1 MMRKSIASVLFIF
14 LTVTLCLGADFNG
27 RWEGTVKGPNGE
39 DIPLVFNFKAEGE
52 KLTGTIET
60 PMGEQ
65 QISEGKI
72 KGEEIWFAVEFGD
85 TKITHQGKMA
95 GDVINVKSHGPW
107 GDGEFTL
114 KHPAK
119 K

>member
-1 MMRKSIASVLFIF
+1 MRQLIASVLFI
-14 LTVTLCLGADFNG
+14 LLCVTFCFATDFNG
-27 RWEGTVKGPNGE
+27 RWEGTVKGQNGE
-39 DIPLVFNFKAEGE
+39 DFPLVFNFKVEGE

-65 QISEGKI
+65 PIKDGKV
-72 KGEEIWFAVEFGD
+72 KGEEIWFTVEFGD
-85 TKITHQGKMA
+85 SKITHEGKMA
-95 GDVINVKSHGPW
+95 GDAINVKSHGPW